1 MSQETRKF
9 VVQQHTTADSVH
21 WDLMLESGNCL
32 QTWRLEKNPEE
43 VMNSSAA
50 ATKIFDHPLK
60 FLTYE
65 GPVNKGEGRVRIAD
79 TGICQILQ
87 ENNENIELNMSGQIL
102 KGKFT
107 LTHVKDDQWQFSSLS

>member
-1 MSQETRKF
+1 
-9 VVQQHTTADSVH
+9 
-21 WDLMLESGNCL
+21 MLESGNCL

-65 GPVNKGEGRVRIAD
+65 GPVNKGKGRVEITDAGTYRILHED
-79 TGICQILQ
+79 SGK
-87 ENNENIELNMSGQIL
+87 IELDFNGQIL

-107 LTHVKDDQWQFSSLS
+107 LTHVKDDQWQFSPSS